1 MFGLTLSPVS
11 AHALRVLLPL
21 AVLAGVCAGLTAGLS
36 LLVHDPAQ
44 ERVLAAQAAYDAARD
59 AHSRHLAARQT
70 QEGLAKVWRTLPDR
84 KEFPSVILA
93 IVDLAQQN
101 RIAIPGM
108 NYTLKAGAEGLPLKA
123 SITFQVSGEYAAIR
137 RFIHR
142 METDER
148 YLTVESLD
156 VSRSSLRSGP
166 DGDKERAAEA
176 VRFNMR
182 VTTYLRPGTQQ
193 AAKRA

>member
-1 MFGLTLSPVS
+1 MFGLTLSPV
-11 AHALRVLLPL
+11 ATHALRALLPL
-21 AVLAGVCAGLTAGLS
+21 AVLAGSSAGLTTGLS
-36 LLVHDPAQ
+36 MLMHEPAQ
-44 ERVLAAQAAYDAARD
+44 ERVVTAQAAYGAARD
-59 AHSRHLAARQT
+59 AHSRQLAARQT

-108 NYTLKAGAEGLPLKA
+108 NYSLKTGADGLPLKA
-123 SITFQVSGEYAAIR
+123 SITFQVSGEYDAIR

-142 METDER
+142 METSER

-156 VSRSSLRSGP
+156 VHRSVLRSDP
-166 DGDKERAAEA
+166 DHDKNHAAEA

-182 VTTYLRPGTQQ
+182 VTTYLRPEAQQ

>member
-1 MFGLTLSPVS
+1 MFGLTLSPVA
-11 AHALRVLLPL
+11 AHAMRAILPL
-21 AVLAGVCAGLTAGLS
+21 AVLAGSCVGLTAGLS
-36 LLVHDPAQ
+36 LFVHDPAK
-44 ERVLAAQAAYDAARD
+44 ERVVAAQAAYDAARE
-59 AHSRHLAARQT
+59 AQSRQLAARQT
-70 QEGLAKVWRTLPDR
+70 QEGLSKVWRTLPDR

-108 NYTLKAGAEGLPLKA
+108 NYTLKPGADGLPLKA

-142 METDER
+142 METSER

-156 VSRSSLRSGP
+156 VHRSAVRSGP
-166 DGDKERAAEA
+166 DHDKDHAAEA
-176 VRFNMR
+176 VKFNMR
-182 VTTYLRPGTQQ
+182 VTTYLRPGAQQ
-193 AAKRA
+193 QAKRA

>member
-1 MFGLTLSPVS
+1 MFGLTLSPV
-11 AHALRVLLPL
+11 AVYALRALLPL
-21 AVLAGVCAGLTAGLS
+21 VVLAGSSAGLTAGLS
-36 LLVHDPAQ
+36 MLVHDPAQ
-44 ERVLAAQAAYDAARD
+44 ERVQVARAAYDAARD
-59 AHSRHLAARQT
+59 AHSRQLAARLT
-70 QEGLAKVWRTLPDR
+70 QEALAKVWRTLPDR

-108 NYTLKAGAEGLPLKA
+108 NYSLKGGTDGLPLKA

-156 VSRSSLRSGP
+156 VHRSVLRSGP
-166 DGDKERAAEA
+166 DGDKDHVPEA
-176 VRFNMR
+176 VRFNMY
-182 VTTYLRPGTQQ
+182 VTTYLRPGVQQ
-193 AAKRA
+193 AAKKT

>member
-1 MFGLTLSPVS
+1 MFGLTLSPVA
-11 AHALRVLLPL
+11 AHALRALLPL
-21 AVLAGVCAGLTAGLS
+21 AVLAGSSTGLTASLS
-36 LLVHDPAQ
+36 MLVHEPAE
-44 ERVLAAQAAYDAARD
+44 ERVLAAQSAYDAARD
-59 AHSRHLAARQT
+59 AHSRQLAARQT
-70 QEGLAKVWRTLPDR
+70 QEALAKVWRTLPDR

-108 NYTLKAGAEGLPLKA
+108 NYSLKAGADGLPLKA

-156 VSRSSLRSGP
+156 VTRSDKRSGP
-166 DGDKERAAEA
+166 DGDKDHAAEA

-182 VTTYLRPGTQQ
+182 VTTYLRPEAQQ

>member
-1 MFGLTLSPVS
+1 MFGLTLSPV
-11 AHALRVLLPL
+11 AKHALRTLLPL
-21 AVLAGVCAGLTAGLS
+21 AVLACSSAALTTGLS
-36 LLVHDPAQ
+36 MLVHEPAQ
-44 ERVLAAQAAYDAARD
+44 ERVVAAQAAYDATRD
-59 AHSRHLAARQT
+59 AHSRQLAARQT

-142 METDER
+142 METSER

-156 VSRSSLRSGP
+156 VTRSARRTGP
-166 DGDKERAAEA
+166 DGDKDHAAEA
-176 VRFNMR
+176 VKFNMR
-182 VTTYLRPGTQQ
+182 VTTYLRPGAQQ

>member
-1 MFGLTLSPVS
+1 MFGFTLSPVA
-11 AHALRVLLPL
+11 AHALRTLLPL
-21 AVLAGVCAGLTAGLS
+21 AVLAGSSAGLTGGLAM
-36 LLVHDPAQ
+36 LVHDPAQ
-44 ERVLAAQAAYDAARD
+44 EHVRTAQAAYDAARQ
-59 AHSRHLAARQT
+59 AQSRQQAARRT
-70 QEGLAKVWRTLPDR
+70 QEGLAKIWRALPDR
-84 KEFPSVILA
+84 KEFSSVILA

-108 NYTLKAGAEGLPLKA
+108 NYTLKTVAEGLPLKA

-166 DGDKERAAEA
+166 DGDKDRVTES

-182 VTTYLRPGTQQ
+182 ITTYLRPGTQQ

>member
-1 MFGLTLSPVS
+1 MFGLTLSPVA
-11 AHALRVLLPL
+11 AHALRALLPL
-21 AVLAGVCAGLTAGLS
+21 AALAGSCAALTAGLS
-36 LLVHDPAQ
+36 LFVHDPAQ
-44 ERVLAAQAAYDAARD
+44 ERVLAARTAYDAARE
-59 AHSRHLAARQT
+59 AHTRQQAARQT
-70 QEGLAKVWRTLPDR
+70 QEALAKVWRTLPDR

-93 IVDLAQQN
+93 IVDMAQQN

-108 NYTLKAGAEGLPLKA
+108 NYSLKTSADGLPLKA

-156 VSRSSLRSGP
+156 VHRSAARSGP
-166 DGDKERAAEA
+166 DGDKDHAAEA
-176 VRFNMR
+176 VRFNVR
-182 VTTYLRPGTQQ
+182 VATYLRPGPPQ